1 MRRLT
6 HRGFARLAWAG
17 VALYLVLFWS
27 AVIYALGWL
36 S

>member
-17 VALYLVLFWS
+17 VALYLLLFWS
-27 AVIYALGWL
+27 AVIVALGWP